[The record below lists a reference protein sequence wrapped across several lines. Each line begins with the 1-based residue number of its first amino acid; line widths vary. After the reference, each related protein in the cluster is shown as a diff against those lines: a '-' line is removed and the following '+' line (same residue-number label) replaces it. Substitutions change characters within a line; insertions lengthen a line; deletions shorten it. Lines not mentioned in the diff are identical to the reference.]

1 MSARALGYL
10 DKLYSGQEER
20 DLAIRRRLES
30 ASAKL
35 GVVLLKSFKP
45 GSSSTADLLN
55 NSSLPSPLSRP
66 YFYL

>member
-1 MSARALGYL
+1 MSVFGEWEE
-10 DKLYSGQEER
+10 EER

-30 ASAKL
+30 ASAKPN
-35 GVVLLKSFKP
+35 VVLLKSFKP
-45 GSSSTADLLN
+45 RSCSTEDLLN